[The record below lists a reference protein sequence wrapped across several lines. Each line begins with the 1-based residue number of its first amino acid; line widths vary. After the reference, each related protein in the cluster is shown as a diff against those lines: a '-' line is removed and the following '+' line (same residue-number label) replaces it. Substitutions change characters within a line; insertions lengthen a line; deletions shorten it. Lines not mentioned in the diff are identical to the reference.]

1 MHIIGFFFD
10 IVVLL
15 NRLNQFSRFLQY
27 PHMTFICYLMGIE
40 DGYFT
45 SRHDE
50 SFFFLQRTDT
60 TKVDLKCKS
69 IYMCVNRKS
78 PVIVSFSFMHL

>member
-1 MHIIGFFFD
+1 MHIIGFLFD
-10 IVVLL
+10 IFVLL

-50 SFFFLQRTDT
+50 SLFFFFKELTQ
-60 TKVDLKCKS
+60 LKLISKA
-69 IYMCVNRKS
+69 N
-78 PVIVSFSFMHL
+78 P